1 MIQEWIDKTV
11 DFFMA
16 YGEWG
21 LAAVSFGD
29 SSFFPIPPDV
39 LLIPLGIAN
48 PDRVMWYA
56 FITTVA
62 SVLGA
67 VLGWFIGHR
76 FGRPI
81 LLRFFSADKVEKVE
95 EYFER
100 YGGFSIAIVGFV
112 PLPIPY
118 KLFTIASGICEVR
131 LREVIFWSIL
141 GQRFFMVGA
150 LIMWLGQAA
159 QDFIEK
165 YIGLISVGIVA
176 VILIIAL
183 IYTLIKRSRK
193 SKAM

>member
-1 MIQEWIDKTV
+1 MGEWLDKLV

-21 LAAVSFGD
+21 LAIVSFGD
-29 SSFFPIPPDV
+29 SSFFPVPPDV

-76 FGRPI
+76 LGRPI

-95 EYFER
+95 GYFER
-100 YGGFSIAIVGFV
+100 YGGFSIAIAGFT
-112 PLPIPY
+112 PIPY
-118 KLFTIASGICEVR
+118 KIFTIASGMCKVR
-131 LREVIFWSIL
+131 LRELIFWSVL
-141 GQRFFMVGA
+141 SRGARFFLEA
-150 LIMWLGQAA
+150 AIIMWLGKAA
-159 QDFIEK
+159 QAFIEE
-165 YIGLISVGIVA
+165 YFGLLTVGIVA
-176 VILIIAL
+176 IILIIAL
-183 IYTLIKRSRK
+183 IYTFMKRSRN
-193 SKAM
+193 SKKM